1 MTHYDLAAVREMLAA
16 AFSASEITTL
26 AFDLFQPIY
35 QEFTSGMIASE
46 KIRMIVSYA
55 DRTGEMPR
63 LLAYVEKHNPY
74 QYQRFVGRLRP
85 QANPSS
91 PSLNELQQQRLHDLQ
106 QNIQSSQTLLNQYEQ
121 RLQMEDDPR
130 KLMRYRY
137 EIDQERERIE
147 RYTKEAAALG
157 PLVTQSTAAAT
168 NTVQQSLDTL
178 HQKIDALSQQL
189 SEVDRNLT
197 GGQVNIMAH
206 LNKLDRQQQTHYL
219 ALTQR
224 LDQHQLELVDLLLDA
239 ADKQQIAQWDAAHLT
254 LMTQQA
260 LVDLHRIRENQPDAT
275 QWQSLITLLGQE
287 ATWDHKLKW
296 TLPIIPGILSYENEA
311 SLDILPTLREAW
323 ERLRNRVKK
332 SDA

>member
-1 MTHYDLAAVREMLAA
+1 MTQYDLAAVRELLAA

-46 KIRMIVSYA
+46 KIRMLVSYA

-63 LLAYVEKHNPY
+63 LLAYVEKHNRY
-74 QYQRFVGRLRP
+74 QYQRFAERLRP
-85 QANPSS
+85 QTS
-91 PSLNELQQQRLHDLQ
+91 PPPPDMTKLQQQRLHDLQ
-106 QNIQSSQTLLNQYEQ
+106 QNIQRSQTILNQYEQ

-137 EIDQERERIE
+137 EIDQEKERIE
-147 RYTKEAAALG
+147 QYTKEAAALG
-157 PLVTQSTAAAT
+157 PLVTQSTTTAA

-178 HQKIDALSQQL
+178 HQKMDALSQQL
-189 SEVDRNLT
+189 SDVDRKLT
-197 GGQVNIMAH
+197 GGQASIMAH
-206 LNKLDRQQQTHYL
+206 LVKLDRQQQTHYL

-239 ADKQQIAQWDAAHLT
+239 ADKQQIAQWDAASLT

-260 LVDLHRIRENQPDAT
+260 LVDLHRLRENQPDAA
-275 QWQSLITLLGQE
+275 QWQNLSNLLNQE

-332 SDA
+332 

>member
-1 MTHYDLAAVREMLAA
+1 MTHYDLAAVRELLAA

-35 QEFTSGMIASE
+35 QEFTPGMIASD
-46 KIRMIVSYA
+46 KIRMIVSHA
-55 DRTGEMPR
+55 DQKGAMPR

-74 QYQRFVGRLRP
+74 QYQRFADRLRP
-85 QANPSS
+85 QAPS
-91 PSLNELQQQRLHDLQ
+91 PTITELQ
-106 QNIQSSQTLLNQYEQ
+106 QNIQRSQTLLNQYEQ

-137 EIDQERERIE
+137 EIDQEKERIE
-147 RYTKEAAALG
+147 QYTKEAAALG
-157 PLVTQSTAAAT
+157 PLVTQSTTTAA

-178 HQKIDALSQQL
+178 HQKMDALSQQL
-189 SEVDRNLT
+189 SDVDRKLT
-197 GGQVNIMAH
+197 GGQASIMAH
-206 LNKLDRQQQTHYL
+206 LVKLDRQQQTHYL

-224 LDQHQLELVDLLLDA
+224 LDKHQLELVDLLLDA

-260 LVDLHRIRENQPDAT
+260 LVDLHRLRENQPDAA
-275 QWQSLITLLGQE
+275 QWQSLIALLGQE
-287 ATWDHKLKW
+287 TTWDHKLKW

-332 SDA
+332 

>member
-1 MTHYDLAAVREMLAA
+1 MTHYDLAAVRELLAA

-35 QEFTSGMIASE
+35 QEFTPGMIASD
-46 KIRMIVSYA
+46 KIRMIVSHA
-55 DRTGEMPR
+55 DQKGAMPR

-74 QYQRFVGRLRP
+74 QYQRFADRLRP
-85 QANPSS
+85 QAPS
-91 PSLNELQQQRLHDLQ
+91 PTITELQ
-106 QNIQSSQTLLNQYEQ
+106 QNIQRSQTLLNQYEQ

-137 EIDQERERIE
+137 EIDQEKERIE
-147 RYTKEAAALG
+147 QYTKEAAALT
-157 PLVTQSTAAAT
+157 PLTSQTPELNAM
-168 NTVQQSLDTL
+168 QQSLDTL
-178 HQKIDALSQQL
+178 HQKMDALSQQL
-189 SEVDRNLT
+189 SQVDRNLT

-206 LNKLDRQQQTHYL
+206 LKKLDHQQQTYYQ

-224 LDQHQLELVDLLLDA
+224 LDKHQLELVDLLLDA

-260 LVDLHRIRENQPDAT
+260 LVDLHRLRENQPDAA
-275 QWQSLITLLGQE
+275 QWQSLIALLGQE
-287 ATWDHKLKW
+287 TTWDHKLKW

-332 SDA
+332 

>member
-1 MTHYDLAAVREMLAA
+1 MTHYDLAAVRELLAA

-35 QEFTSGMIASE
+35 QEFTPGMIASD
-46 KIRMIVSYA
+46 KIRMIVSHA
-55 DRTGEMPR
+55 DQKGAMPR

-74 QYQRFVGRLRP
+74 QYQRFADRLRP
-85 QANPSS
+85 QAPS
-91 PSLNELQQQRLHDLQ
+91 PTITELQ
-106 QNIQSSQTLLNQYEQ
+106 QNIQRSQTLLNQYEQ

-137 EIDQERERIE
+137 EIDQEKERIE
-147 RYTKEAAALG
+147 QYTKEAATLT
-157 PLVTQSTAAAT
+157 PLTSQTPELNAM
-168 NTVQQSLDTL
+168 QQSLDTL
-178 HQKIDALSQQL
+178 HQKMDALSQQL
-189 SEVDRNLT
+189 SQVDRNLT

-206 LNKLDRQQQTHYL
+206 LKKLDHQQQTYYQ

-224 LDQHQLELVDLLLDA
+224 LDKHQLELVDLLLDA

-260 LVDLHRIRENQPDAT
+260 LVDLHRLRENQPDAA
-275 QWQSLITLLGQE
+275 QWQSLIALLGQE
-287 ATWDHKLKW
+287 TTWDHKLKW

-332 SDA
+332 SDV

>member
-1 MTHYDLAAVREMLAA
+1 MTHYDLAAVRELLAA

-35 QEFTSGMIASE
+35 QEFTSGMIASD
-46 KIRMIVSYA
+46 KIRMIVTYA
-55 DRTGEMPR
+55 DQKGAMPR

-74 QYQRFVGRLRP
+74 QYQRFADRLRP
-85 QANPSS
+85 QV
-91 PSLNELQQQRLHDLQ
+91 PSLTMTELQQQRLHDLQ
-106 QNIQSSQTLLNQYEQ
+106 QNIQRSQTLLNQYEQ

-137 EIDQERERIE
+137 EIDQEKERIE
-147 RYTKEAAALG
+147 QYTKEAAALG
-157 PLVTQSTAAAT
+157 PLVTQSTTTAA

-178 HQKIDALSQQL
+178 HQKMDALSQQL
-189 SEVDRNLT
+189 SDVDRKLT
-197 GGQVNIMAH
+197 GGQASIMAH
-206 LNKLDRQQQTHYL
+206 LVKLDRQQQTHYL

-224 LDQHQLELVDLLLDA
+224 LDKHQLELVDLLLDA

-260 LVDLHRIRENQPDAT
+260 LVDLHRLRENQPDAA
-275 QWQSLITLLGQE
+275 QWQSLIALLGQE
-287 ATWDHKLKW
+287 TTWDHKLKW

-332 SDA
+332 

>member
-1 MTHYDLAAVREMLAA
+1 MTHYDLAAVRELLAA

-35 QEFTSGMIASE
+35 QEFTPGMIASD
-46 KIRMIVSYA
+46 KIRMIVSHA
-55 DRTGEMPR
+55 DQKGAMPR

-74 QYQRFVGRLRP
+74 QYQRFADRLRP
-85 QANPSS
+85 QAPS
-91 PSLNELQQQRLHDLQ
+91 PTITELQQQRLHDLQ
-106 QNIQSSQTLLNQYEQ
+106 QNIQRSLDLLRQYEMLIQLEDNPRTLQ
-121 RLQMEDDPR
+121 RYQR
-130 KLMRYRY
+130 
-137 EIDQERERIE
+137 EIDREKETIE
-147 RYTKEAAALG
+147 RYTKEAAALT
-157 PLVTQSTAAAT
+157 PLTSQTPELNAM
-168 NTVQQSLDTL
+168 QQSLDTL
-178 HQKIDALSQQL
+178 HQKMDALSQQL
-189 SEVDRNLT
+189 SQVDRNLT

-206 LNKLDRQQQTHYL
+206 LKKLDHQQQTYYQ

-224 LDQHQLELVDLLLDA
+224 LDKHQLELVDLLLDA

-260 LVDLHRIRENQPDAT
+260 LVDLHRLRENQPDAA
-275 QWQSLITLLGQE
+275 QWQSLIALLGQE
-287 ATWDHKLKW
+287 TTWDHKLKW

-332 SDA
+332 

>member
-1 MTHYDLAAVREMLAA
+1 MTHYDLAAVRELLAA

-35 QEFTSGMIASE
+35 QEFTPGMIASD
-46 KIRMIVSYA
+46 KIRMIVSHA
-55 DRTGEMPR
+55 DQKGAMPR

-74 QYQRFVGRLRP
+74 QYQRFADRLRP
-85 QANPSS
+85 QAPS
-91 PSLNELQQQRLHDLQ
+91 PTITELQ
-106 QNIQSSQTLLNQYEQ
+106 QNIQRSQTLLNQYEQ

-137 EIDQERERIE
+137 EIDQEKERIE
-147 RYTKEAAALG
+147 QYTKEAAALT
-157 PLVTQSTAAAT
+157 PLTSQTPELNAM
-168 NTVQQSLDTL
+168 QQSLDTL
-178 HQKIDALSQQL
+178 HQKMDALSQQL
-189 SEVDRNLT
+189 SQVDRNLT

-206 LNKLDRQQQTHYL
+206 LKKLDHQQQTYYQ

-224 LDQHQLELVDLLLDA
+224 LDKHQLELVDLLLDA

-260 LVDLHRIRENQPDAT
+260 LVDLHRLRENQPDAA
-275 QWQSLITLLGQE
+275 QWQSLIALLGQE
-287 ATWDHKLKW
+287 TTWDHKLKW

-332 SDA
+332 SDV